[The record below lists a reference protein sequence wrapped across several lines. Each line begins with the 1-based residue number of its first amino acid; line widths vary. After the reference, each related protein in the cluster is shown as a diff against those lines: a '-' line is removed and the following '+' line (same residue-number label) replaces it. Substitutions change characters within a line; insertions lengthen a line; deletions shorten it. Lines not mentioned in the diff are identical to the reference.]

1 MLQFEELKLALDEL
15 KPDLS
20 DLEEALDLKAAGE
33 EIEKLEAQAAEP
45 EFWNDM
51 SHSQKILQRTSTLKN
66 KVSKYNALK
75 QKFDDI
81 QTLIELG
88 NEAEDVSIL
97 EEAQAEFE
105 QFKSELEVQ
114 RLSTLLQG
122 EYDGNN
128 AILDISLQGRVEPK
142 RKIGPKCYTVCTAAG
157 VSVMVTK

>member
-88 NEAEDVSIL
+88 NEAQDVSIW
-97 EEAQAEFE
+97 
-105 QFKSELEVQ
+105 KKH
-114 RLSTLLQG
+114 RLNLNSLNQSWKYRDFLLCCK
-122 EYDGNN
+122 ESMTE
-128 AILDISLQGRVEPK
+128 IMRF
-142 RKIGPKCYTVCTAAG
+142 
-157 VSVMVTK
+157 

>member
-66 KVSKYNALK
+66 KVSKP
-75 QKFDDI
+75 
-81 QTLIELG
+81 G
-88 NEAEDVSIL
+88 VSISTHTQITL
-97 EEAQAEFE
+97 YNCCRVIFSGTAICLITCGFE
-105 QFKSELEVQ
+105 YCCVHFS
-114 RLSTLLQG
+114 S
-122 EYDGNN
+122 
-128 AILDISLQGRVEPK
+128 I
-142 RKIGPKCYTVCTAAG
+142 
-157 VSVMVTK
+157 

>member
-66 KVSKYNALK
+66 KVSKKYEILSYHILILGYILFLRY
-75 QKFDDI
+75 KF
-81 QTLIELG
+81 L
-88 NEAEDVSIL
+88 
-97 EEAQAEFE
+97 
-105 QFKSELEVQ
+105 
-114 RLSTLLQG
+114 
-122 EYDGNN
+122 
-128 AILDISLQGRVEPK
+128 
-142 RKIGPKCYTVCTAAG
+142 
-157 VSVMVTK
+157 

>member
-88 NEAEDVSIL
+88 NDTDIACRGGWNRS
-97 EEAQAEFE
+97 A
-105 QFKSELEVQ
+105 
-114 RLSTLLQG
+114 RL
-122 EYDGNN
+122 
-128 AILDISLQGRVEPK
+128 GRNVIPYVLPL
-142 RKIGPKCYTVCTAAG
+142 G
-157 VSVMVTK
+157 